1 MNRLIALSTL
11 LLFGATS
18 LANDNDLKTINY
30 RGGLVTF
37 RIPTHWVEE
46 YEPDGGGTFYENVPN
61 TGTLRLSVITLKA
74 PPSKTGNLATNA
86 LAGMSDVDPS
96 KIRLLK
102 TNLALAQ
109 YIKHSSENGQNI
121 TLYWWHLA
129 SEGEAG
135 VVRVANYSYTILT
148 KQENDKN
155 ILQELS
161 VVQHEIENASIYS
174 GPHANLSGRGDS

>member
-1 MNRLIALSTL
+1 MFMNRLIALSTI
-11 LLFGATS
+11 LLFLGSAS
-18 LANDNDLKTINY
+18 LANDNDLKTISY

-37 RIPTHWVEE
+37 RIPSYWVEE
-46 YEPDGGGTFYENVPN
+46 YEPDGGGTFYENGPD
-61 TGTLRLSVITLKA
+61 TGTLRLSVITLKT
-74 PPSKTGNLATNA
+74 PPTKMGNLATNA

-102 TNLALAQ
+102 SKLALAQ

-129 SEGEAG
+129 SAGEAG

-161 VVQHEIENASIYS
+161 VVQQEIENASIYS
-174 GPHANLSGRGDS
+174 GLHGN